1 MEALDLKRKVTV
13 PAEVRSLQCPG
24 TDQLGYHKVRLWNS
38 HFHEQSTKT
47 LSAGDPIHG
56 HCRRR
61 RLVVVVHFDFEMR
74 MGQRSYA
81 FSRRQGR

>member
-1 MEALDLKRKVTV
+1 MEALDLKRRVTV

-24 TDQLGYHKVRLWNS
+24 TDQLGYHKVSLWNLR
-38 HFHEQSTKT
+38 FHEQSTET
-47 LSAGDPIHG
+47 LSAGDSIPG

-61 RLVVVVHFDFEMR
+61 RLVVVVHFDSEMR
-74 MGQRSYA
+74 MGQRSCA